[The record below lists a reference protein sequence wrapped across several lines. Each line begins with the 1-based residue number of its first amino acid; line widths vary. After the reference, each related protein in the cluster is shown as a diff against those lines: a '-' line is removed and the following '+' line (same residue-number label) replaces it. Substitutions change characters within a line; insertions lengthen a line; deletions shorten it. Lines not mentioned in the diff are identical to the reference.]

1 RPALA
6 GAIPSSPSSDPA
18 GDPPRLVVMTTRLG
32 LEPLSPTLQ
41 QLHAL
46 HPVVV
51 EVPVG
56 TPARSPQLR
65 RDRVGLAVPSRMA
78 RLLRALAQAGE
89 LARSQCHVHPLLP
102 YSPSP

>member
-18 GDPPRLVVMTTRLG
+18 GDPARLVLMTTRLG
-32 LEPLSPTLQ
+32 LEPLSPTFQ
-41 QLHAL
+41 HLHAV

-56 TPARSPQLR
+56 TPARCPQHR
-65 RDRVGLAVPSRMA
+65 RDRVGLGVLGLMA
-78 RLLRALAQAGE
+78 RLLRALAHAGE
-89 LARSQCHVHPLLP
+89 LARSQCHVHHLLSS
-102 YSPSP
+102 SPSP